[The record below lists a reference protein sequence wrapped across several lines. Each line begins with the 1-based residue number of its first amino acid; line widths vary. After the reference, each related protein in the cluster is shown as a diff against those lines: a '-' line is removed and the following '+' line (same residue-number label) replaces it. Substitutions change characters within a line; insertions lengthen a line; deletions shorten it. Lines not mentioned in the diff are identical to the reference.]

1 MKTQKEIVQYIEN
14 RIKSIY
20 AGRRMSQVLGA
31 DRKMVER
38 LGSIQNAITRG
49 FDATGWCTSQLDP
62 DNNEP
67 GSAMYVAATDVLNYI
82 NS

>member
-1 MKTQKEIVQYIEN
+1 MKTQNEIDQYIASKI
-14 RIKSIY
+14 RSIY

-38 LGSIQNAITRG
+38 LGIIRNAISRG
-49 FDATGWCTSQLDP
+49 FDAAEWCTSQLDP

-67 GSAMYVAATDVLNYI
+67 GSAMFIAATDVLSFI
-82 NS
+82 NN